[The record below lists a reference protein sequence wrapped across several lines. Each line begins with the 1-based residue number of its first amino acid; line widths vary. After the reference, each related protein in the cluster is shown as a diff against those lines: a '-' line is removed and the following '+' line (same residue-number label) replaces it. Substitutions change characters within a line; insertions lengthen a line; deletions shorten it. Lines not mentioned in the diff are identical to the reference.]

1 MPADNGT
8 GRVCFCNGRHVGKLR
23 VATEV
28 VQKLNA
34 EITRITQ
41 TPEVQKLIAELGSE
55 PMSASVDAMTT
66 MVRQE
71 KRMWG
76 DLVKAKKITV
86 D

>member
-1 MPADNGT
+1 M
-8 GRVCFCNGRHVGKLR
+8 
-23 VATEV
+23 
-28 VQKLNA
+28 
-34 EITRITQ
+34 
-41 TPEVQKLIAELGSE
+41 GSE
-55 PMSASVDAMTT
+55 PMSATVDAMAT